1 MKESLSF
8 IEKFFEKSWLVQW
21 VNVSLIYFIN
31 RCKYVAV
38 LVILLL
44 FLQACLEKYKIR
56 RVWKCDKVSL
66 SHVDLSTCSF
76 SSIRLQKQKCC
87 SSYSDSCNVSCV
99 STSERKALKKLR
111 IDQNSCLIVFV
122 ILLQVF
128 WKTSVA
134 GTVYF
139 CEMQCKNRHS
149 QETRKGQ
156 KH

>member
-76 SSIRLQKQKCC
+76 SSIGLQKQKCC
-87 SSYSDSCNVSCV
+87 SSYLCKYFWEESLEKIEDRSEFMSDRVCYPSAGVLENISCWHCLFLWDAVQEQARPGNQ
-99 STSERKALKKLR
+99 ERAEAL
-111 IDQNSCLIVFV
+111 
-122 ILLQVF
+122 
-128 WKTSVA
+128 
-134 GTVYF
+134 
-139 CEMQCKNRHS
+139 E
-149 QETRKGQ
+149 
-156 KH
+156 